1 MNHLEAQRAARR
13 RPWDQSLC
21 HRLAESLRIMIAD
34 MSRRILRDT
43 QGTAELREEIES
55 VGFEAAWTKLSDIL
69 TSDYDDERQLLWHVE
84 KIARPKMEVARD
96 SRYKPCGIGHDR
108 RREIV
113 REIEQNRRE
122 QEAGHKLP
130 EAHRRAGGV
139 VEYRNSLNG
148 SEAWNRASDDPE
160 DRRRERE
167 RAAKRKL
174 WAKWFAAEV
183 DIALCDEP
191 LWLAKAVG
199 LAMRDRQFGIGERR
213 RPNVSAIAAEV
224 GVKRDV
230 LRAGLWR
237 LACRVAADASDYAE
251 VDGTPINP
259 GKIGRR
265 ELPDVWPKAVAEGE
279 AMRLPELLFGAA

>member
-1 MNHLEAQRAARR
+1 MNHLQAQRAARR

-21 HRLAESLRIMIAD
+21 DRLAESLRVMIAD
-34 MSRRILRDT
+34 MSRRILRDMR
-43 QGTAELREEIES
+43 GTAELREEIES

-113 REIEQNRRE
+113 REIEQNCRE

-130 EAHRRAGGV
+130 EAHQRAGGG

-167 RAAKRKL
+167 RSAKRKL

-237 LACRVAADASDYAE
+237 LACRVAADAPDYAE
-251 VDGTPINP
+251 VNGTPINP
-259 GKIGRR
+259 NKIGRR
-265 ELPDVWPKAVAEGE
+265 ELPDLWPKAVAVGE